1 MKKYLLI
8 IALLCASFMAFG
20 ARYKELE
27 LFSHV
32 LNFVERS
39 YFEPVKMKKLV
50 HGAIKGMLR
59 ELDSHSHFFT
69 PDEFAAFKN
78 HVQDKAFILGMEVDK
93 KEGDFVVLSTVRN
106 SPAQKAG
113 FLPGDKIIGLNG
125 RKTETLTLVDLYKK
139 LQTKFQKEFLVLRP
153 PASIPIKIKV
163 NPGMVKLQSVQHKKL
178 ENKYLYLR
186 IYQFSF
192 SSFFQ
197 VNKILQ
203 EFFPKEGL
211 LIDLRGNPGGV
222 LEQAVKIADLFLMEG
237 AIVYYKERGKK
248 QVVFPSHRAPTL
260 KDFPLLILID
270 EYSASGSEILA
281 GALKDHSRA
290 LIVGRNSFGK
300 GSVQSFFRIGKDY
313 ALKLTVGEYRTPA
326 GYSINKKGIVPHIVF
341 PKRKQPP
348 QFQKTSDDLLQD
360 KELKKAF
367 HLLKNFQEHKKT
379 YLSKSTAAAPQANLL
394 KR

>member
-1 MKKYLLI
+1 MTKYLLI
-8 IALLCASFMAFG
+8 IALLLTSFTAFG
-20 ARYKELE
+20 ERYKELE

-69 PDEFAAFKN
+69 PDEFTTFKN

-93 KEGDFVVLSTVRN
+93 KEGDFVILSIIKN
-106 SPAQKAG
+106 SPAQKSG
-113 FLPGDKIIGLNG
+113 LLPGDKIIGLNG
-125 RKTETLTLVDLYKK
+125 KKTETLTLVDLYQK
-139 LQTKFQKEFLVLRP
+139 LQTKFQKKFLILRP
-153 PASIPIKIKV
+153 PSPVPIKIKV
-163 NPGMVKLQSVQHKKL
+163 NPGMVKLQSVQHKIL
-178 ENKYLYLR
+178 ENNYLYLR

-197 VNKILQ
+197 VNKILK
-203 EFFPKEGL
+203 EFFPKKGL

-237 AIVYYKERGKK
+237 AIVYYKERSKK
-248 QVVFPSHRAPTL
+248 QVVFPAHRASTL

-300 GSVQSFFRIGKDY
+300 GSVQSFFQIGKNY
-313 ALKLTVGEYRTPA
+313 ALKLTVGEYKTPA
-326 GYSINKKGIVPHIVF
+326 GYSINKKGIAPHISF
-341 PKRKQPP
+341 PKRKNPP
-348 QFQKTSDDLLQD
+348 QFKKVGDNLLQD
-360 KELKKAF
+360 EELKKAF
-367 HLLKNFQEHKKT
+367 RLLKNFEEYKKT
-379 YLSKSTAAAPQANLL
+379 YLSKSTAIPSNQSI
-394 KR
+394 